1 MVEPIGEQELRERL
15 VKVIHFLHSRG
26 WAPGTGGNF
35 SALITE
41 SPLKLLMSPSGY
53 NKGSLTESDLL
64 VVDASGRKIE
74 GSGKPSAETLLHLI
88 IAKLTGAKSVLH
100 THSVWN
106 TLLSDIF
113 AVQGVLELSHYEMLK
128 GLGGIETH
136 EHIERVPIIE
146 NSQDI
151 PALVAKVEEVLK
163 RQPDTHGI
171 LLRNHGLYTWGSS
184 PEDAQRHVEIFEFL
198 FEVVG
203 RRLSLSHRS
212 Y

>member
-1 MVEPIGEQELRERL
+1 MRERL
-15 VKVIHFLHSRG
+15 IEVIHFLHSRG

-35 SALITE
+35 SALISE
-41 SPLKLLMSPSGY
+41 SPLRLLMSPSGY
-53 NKGSLTESDLL
+53 NKGGLVPSDLL
-64 VVDASGRKIE
+64 VVDAAGRKIE
-74 GSGKPSAETLLHLI
+74 GEGKPSAETLLHLI
-88 IAKLTGAKSVLH
+88 IARTTGAKSVLH

-106 TLLSDIF
+106 TLLSDIY

-128 GLGGIETH
+128 GLGGIQTH
-136 EHIERVPIIE
+136 EHTERVPIVE

-151 PALVAKVEEVLK
+151 PALTNKIDDLLK
-163 RQPDTHGI
+163 RQTNLHGI

-203 RRLSLSHRS
+203 RKLSLSHSHRS
-212 Y
+212 F